1 MKKGGKL
8 LCLFIALGAICCKPI
23 IYEDDSCEI
32 VTINGRVLDTE
43 KAPLDS
49 VEISNF
55 KNEILAYSNKNGY
68 FEIKEE
74 LLILHQ
80 EIYFKKEYYITDTI
94 WYYDFSEIRGK
105 WLPYSGLD
113 TIILKKEIKAN

>member
-23 IYEDDSCEI
+23 IYDDPYKI
-32 VTINGRVLDTE
+32 ITIKGWVLDTE
-43 KAPLDS
+43 NIPLDS
-49 VEISNF
+49 VEILNF

-74 LLILHQ
+74 DYIFHQ
-80 EIYFKKEYYITDTI
+80 KIYFKKEYYITDTI
-94 WYYDFSEIRGK
+94 RYYDFSEIRGK

-113 TIILKKEIKAN
+113 TIILKKEIKAK

>member
-1 MKKGGKL
+1 MKRGGKL

-43 KAPLDS
+43 NTPLDS
-49 VEISNF
+49 VEILNF
-55 KNEILAYSNKNGY
+55 KNEVMTYSNKEGY

-80 EIYFKKEYYITDTI
+80 KIYFKKEYYITDTI
-94 WYYDFSEIRGK
+94 RYYDFSQIRRK
-105 WLPYSGLD
+105 WFPYSGLD
-113 TIILKKEIKAN
+113 TIVLKKEIKAN

>member
-55 KNEILAYSNKNGY
+55 KNEVMTYSNNEGY

-74 LLILHQ
+74 LRILHQ
-80 EIYFKKEYYITDTI
+80 YVLFQKEGYIRDTIQYYINI
-94 WYYDFSEIRGK
+94 ERLGGYK
-105 WLPYSGLD
+105 PCLGLD
-113 TIILKKEIKAN
+113 TIVLKKEIKAN

>member
-23 IYEDDSCEI
+23 IYDDPYKI
-32 VTINGRVLDTE
+32 ITIKGWVLDTE
-43 KAPLDS
+43 NIPLDS
-49 VEISNF
+49 VEILNF

-74 LLILHQ
+74 DYIFHQ
-80 EIYFKKEYYITDTI
+80 KIYFKKEYYITDTI
-94 WYYDFSEIRGK
+94 RYYDFSEIRGK

-113 TIILKKEIKAN
+113 TIVLKKEIKAN

>member
-23 IYEDDSCEI
+23 IYDDPYKI
-32 VTINGRVLDTE
+32 ITIKGWVLDTE
-43 KAPLDS
+43 KVPLDS
-49 VEISNF
+49 VEILNF

-74 LLILHQ
+74 DYIFHQ
-80 EIYFKKEYYITDTI
+80 KIYFKKEYYITDTI
-94 WYYDFSEIRGK
+94 RYYDFSEIRSK
-105 WLPYSGLD
+105 WMPFSGLD
-113 TIILKKEIKAN
+113 TIVLKKRIKAN

>member
-1 MKKGGKL
+1 MKRGRKL

-23 IYEDDSCEI
+23 IYDDPYKI
-32 VTINGRVLDTE
+32 ITIKGWVLDTE
-43 KAPLDS
+43 NIPLDS
-49 VEISNF
+49 VEILNF

-74 LLILHQ
+74 DYIFHQ
-80 EIYFKKEYYITDTI
+80 KIYFKKEYYITDTI
-94 WYYDFSEIRGK
+94 RYYDFSEIRSK
-105 WLPYSGLD
+105 WMPFSGLD

>member
-1 MKKGGKL
+1 MKALFFLSIFVL
-8 LCLFIALGAICCKPI
+8 LTGCYNTKMSTDEKITRRGWVMDIAG
-23 IYEDDSCEI
+23 
-32 VTINGRVLDTE
+32 N
-43 KAPLDS
+43 PLDS

-74 LLILHQ
+74 LLILNQ

-94 WYYDFSEIRGK
+94 RYYDFSEIRSK
-105 WLPYSGLD
+105 WMPFSGLD
-113 TIILKKEIKAN
+113 TIVLKKK

>member
-23 IYEDDSCEI
+23 IYDDPYKI
-32 VTINGRVLDTE
+32 ITIKGWVLDAE
-43 KAPLDS
+43 NIPLDS
-49 VEISNF
+49 VEILNF

-74 LLILHQ
+74 DYIFHQ
-80 EIYFKKEYYITDTI
+80 KIYFKKEYYITDTI
-94 WYYDFSEIRGK
+94 GYYDFSEIRSK
-105 WLPYSGLD
+105 WMPFSGLD

>member
-1 MKKGGKL
+1 MKRGGKL

-43 KAPLDS
+43 NAPLDS

-55 KNEILAYSNKNGY
+55 KNEVMTYSNKEGY

-94 WYYDFSEIRGK
+94 RYYTFSQIRGK
-105 WLPYSGLD
+105 WFPYSGLD
-113 TIILKKEIKAN
+113 TIVLKKEIKAK

>member
-1 MKKGGKL
+1 MKRGGKL

-43 KAPLDS
+43 NTPLDS

-74 LLILHQ
+74 DYIFHQ
-80 EIYFKKEYYITDTI
+80 KIYFKKEYYITDTI
-94 WYYDFSEIRGK
+94 RYYDFSEIRGK

-113 TIILKKEIKAN
+113 TIVLKKEIKAN

>member
-1 MKKGGKL
+1 MKRGGKL

>member
-1 MKKGGKL
+1 MKREVKL

-23 IYEDDSCEI
+23 IYEDDSCKI

-43 KAPLDS
+43 NAPLDS

-55 KNEILAYSNKNGY
+55 KNEVMTYSNKEGY

-80 EIYFKKEYYITDTI
+80 KIYFKKEYYITDTI
-94 WYYDFSEIRGK
+94 RYYDFSEIRGK

>member
-8 LCLFIALGAICCKPI
+8 LYLFIALGAICCKPI
-23 IYEDDSCEI
+23 IYDDPYKI
-32 VTINGRVLDTE
+32 ITIKGWVLDAE
-43 KAPLDS
+43 NIPLDS

-74 LLILHQ
+74 DYIFHQ
-80 EIYFKKEYYITDTI
+80 KIYFKKEYYITDTI
-94 WYYDFSEIRGK
+94 RYYDFSEIRSK
-105 WLPYSGLD
+105 WMPFSGLD

>member
-23 IYEDDSCEI
+23 IYDDPYKI
-32 VTINGRVLDTE
+32 ITIKGWVLDTE
-43 KAPLDS
+43 KVPLDS
-49 VEISNF
+49 VEILNF

-74 LLILHQ
+74 DYIFHQ
-80 EIYFKKEYYITDTI
+80 KIYFKKEYYITDTI
-94 WYYDFSEIRGK
+94 RYYDFSEIRSK
-105 WLPYSGLD
+105 WMPFSGLD
-113 TIILKKEIKAN
+113 TIVLKKEIKAN

>member
-23 IYEDDSCEI
+23 IYDEPYKI
-32 VTINGRVLDTE
+32 ITIKGWVLDTE
-43 KAPLDS
+43 KVPLDS
-49 VEISNF
+49 VEILNF

-74 LLILHQ
+74 DYIFHQ
-80 EIYFKKEYYITDTI
+80 KIYFKKEYYITDTI
-94 WYYDFSEIRGK
+94 RYYDFSEIRSK
-105 WLPYSGLD
+105 WMPFSGLD
-113 TIILKKEIKAN
+113 TIVLKKRIKAN